1 MQLRADTMNI
11 DTDRL
16 TAKQARTLIARARG
30 NKYRNRRV
38 TIDGL
43 KFDSVKEGK
52 RWRQLTILERSGVI
66 NALRRQVRIPLIVN
80 DVLVCTYVAD
90 FTYTDETGRKVYED
104 AKGYRTREYR
114 TKAKLFAALHPGF
127 SINEV

>member
-1 MQLRADTMNI
+1 MQLRADTLNI

-16 TAKQARTLIARARG
+16 TAKQARTLIARAKG

-52 RWRQLTILERSGVI
+52 RWKQLATLERAGVI
-66 NALRRQVRIPLIVN
+66 SSLKRQVRIPLIVN

-90 FTYTDETGRKVYED
+90 FTYLDENGRKIYED
-104 AKGYRTREYR
+104 SKGFVTREFR
-114 TKAKLFAALHPGF
+114 TKAKLFSALHPGF
-127 SINEV
+127 QITTV